1 VTKKRRLA
9 WIGAGVVVAALLGA
23 VVAWIGA
30 HYDALLLLGYL
41 TDPGGGSRLER
52 TTPEPSRTPIILTT
66 AGRHAEAD
74 LYLPATGAPQAG
86 IVLVPGAVR
95 EGRRDVRLVAL
106 ARGLA
111 RLRFAVMVPE
121 LRFSEELRIDA
132 GHVRDVA
139 EAFRYLLQ
147 REDLAPAGRAG
158 IAAFSY
164 AVGPALLAALE
175 DDLLHKV
182 RFVLGVG
189 GYHDLRSAIR
199 FFTTGYFEHDGQLRH
214 LQPDPYAT
222 LVLARSLAA
231 HLREPADRS
240 ILEAMVSARL
250 EDRDADI
257 APLARQLG
265 PEGQAVY
272 RLLTNREPGLTQAL
286 IAALPTASRE
296 TIGALTLS
304 DKKLEALSA
313 RLILVHGRN
322 DRLIPYTETLALAR
336 AVEPGRAHVFVL
348 HRVLGH
354 VDLGLSGLL
363 SVRLWTEEL
372 PDALMLVQAVSL
384 LLHERRAPPN

>member
-1 VTKKRRLA
+1 
-9 WIGAGVVVAALLGA
+9 
-23 VVAWIGA
+23 
-30 HYDALLLLGYL
+30 
-41 TDPGGGSRLER
+41 
-52 TTPEPSRTPIILTT
+52 
-66 AGRHAEAD
+66 
-74 LYLPATGAPQAG
+74 
-86 IVLVPGAVR
+86 
-95 EGRRDVRLVAL
+95 
-106 ARGLA
+106 
-111 RLRFAVMVPE
+111 
-121 LRFSEELRIDA
+121 
-132 GHVRDVA
+132 
-139 EAFRYLLQ
+139 
-147 REDLAPAGRAG
+147 
-158 IAAFSY
+158 
-164 AVGPALLAALE
+164 
-175 DDLLHKV
+175 V

-231 HLREPADRS
+231 HLREPADRR

-265 PEGQAVY
+265 LEGQAVY

-286 IAALPTASRE
+286 IEALPTASRE

-384 LLHERRAPPN
+384 LLHERRAPPK